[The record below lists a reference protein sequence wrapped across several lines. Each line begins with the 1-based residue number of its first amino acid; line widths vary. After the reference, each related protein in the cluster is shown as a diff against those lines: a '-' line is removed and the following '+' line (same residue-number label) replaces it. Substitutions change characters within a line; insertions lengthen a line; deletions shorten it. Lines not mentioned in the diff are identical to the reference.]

1 MAGIESLSCCCTLCS
16 ASFPQ
21 STYPLNTMKSDYA
34 AYQAW
39 VQARQAN
46 LVPKAEGKSDLK
58 DTVGQNQAIL
68 HQHSA

>member
-1 MAGIESLSCCCTLCS
+1 
-16 ASFPQ
+16 
-21 STYPLNTMKSDYA
+21 MKSDYA

-46 LVPKAEGKSDLK
+46 LVPKAEGTSDLK

>member
-1 MAGIESLSCCCTLCS
+1 
-16 ASFPQ
+16 
-21 STYPLNTMKSDYA
+21 MKSDYTS
-34 AYQAW
+34 YQAW
-39 VQARQAN
+39 VKARQAN